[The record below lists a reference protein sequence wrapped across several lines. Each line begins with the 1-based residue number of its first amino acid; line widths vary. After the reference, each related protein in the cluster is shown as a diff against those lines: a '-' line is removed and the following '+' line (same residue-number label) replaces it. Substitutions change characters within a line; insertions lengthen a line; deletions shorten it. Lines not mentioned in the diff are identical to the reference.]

1 MLSHRTAE
9 SLEIRKKR
17 GIGSSIPIW
26 PNNLTLAMCCLIK
39 SWSILK
45 WKERKKDQIKIKLNA
60 LQRKENQSLKSCE
73 IFLSVGK
80 IDWTA
85 WQRLWEH
92 FVPFKCNS
100 VILTAEIQ
108 HRNSL
113 SHKMTIM
120 LHSKKKFTNKF
131 YHNHVLPKQPLFLLS
146 SQFFIQIL
154 TDGSH
159 LKIGFQIL
167 SHIHTSPTKWP
178 ANKMQQST
186 RTSKRYS
193 HYKNLVNF

>member
-80 IDWTA
+80 IEQLDRDSESTLSPSNAILLFWQLKYSIGIHWVTRWPLCYTA
-85 WQRLWEH
+85 KKNLLTNFTIIMSFLNNPYFCFPH
-92 FVPFKCNS
+92 SFLFK
-100 VILTAEIQ
+100 
-108 HRNSL
+108 
-113 SHKMTIM
+113 
-120 LHSKKKFTNKF
+120 
-131 YHNHVLPKQPLFLLS
+131 FLLMDP
-146 SQFFIQIL
+146 IL
-154 TDGSH
+154 
-159 LKIGFQIL
+159 K
-167 SHIHTSPTKWP
+167 
-178 ANKMQQST
+178 
-186 RTSKRYS
+186 
-193 HYKNLVNF
+193 LVFKF

>member
-120 LHSKKKFTNKF
+120 LHSKKKNLLTNFTIIMSFLNNPYFCFPHSFLFK
-131 YHNHVLPKQPLFLLS
+131 FLLMDP
-146 SQFFIQIL
+146 IL
-154 TDGSH
+154 
-159 LKIGFQIL
+159 K
-167 SHIHTSPTKWP
+167 
-178 ANKMQQST
+178 
-186 RTSKRYS
+186 
-193 HYKNLVNF
+193 LVFKF